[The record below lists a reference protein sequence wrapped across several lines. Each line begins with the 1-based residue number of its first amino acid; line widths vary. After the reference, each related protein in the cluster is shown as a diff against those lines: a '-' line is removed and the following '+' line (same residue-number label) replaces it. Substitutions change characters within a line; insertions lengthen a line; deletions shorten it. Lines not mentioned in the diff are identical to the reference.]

1 MYQTPVV
8 MPSWLTEPWLVTQR
22 SKLGNKLGVTGTLPE
37 HCEDRSALFSTE
49 DRLVLREK
57 VCHVLTQWTQR
68 FFIQEG
74 HQHLQGVPASVGSG
88 MIDCV
93 CLWLW
98 RQQQGMPIS
107 GLHNTSIE
115 LDIWTFCPKPLKLRG
130 WKLKLLYVTLAGL
143 IPVLPSLAV
152 CVWLWWSWRICS
164 FSSWADSSAAAYT
177 SSPLLRPLTSA
188 ALMAAT
194 SRAPQALRI

>member
-1 MYQTPVV
+1 MCQTPLV
-8 MPSWLTEPWLVTQR
+8 MWSELVLPWLVTQR
-22 SKLGNKLGVTGTLPE
+22 SKSGNTLGVIGSSPE
-37 HCEDRSALFSTE
+37 HHEHRSPLFSTE

-57 VCHVLTQWTQR
+57 VCHAVTQWTQR
-68 FFIQEG
+68 FFVQER
-74 HQHLQGVPASVGSG
+74 HQHLKGVPTSVGRG
-88 MIDCV
+88 VIDCV

-98 RQQQGMPIS
+98 GQWQGIPIS
-107 GLHNTSIE
+107 GPHNTIDE
-115 LDIWTFCPKPLKLRG
+115 LALDRMYRLKLEG

-143 IPVLPSLAV
+143 IPVLPSLAA
-152 CVWLWWSWRICS
+152 CFWLWWSWRICS
-164 FSSWADSSAAAYT
+164 FSSWADSSATVYT